1 MRRELIRIDA
11 HQLRDQ
17 LASRGPAAVADTL
30 ALLTREELAE
40 LLLQLDAGD
49 LARLEPYVGK
59 DRIADAVA
67 ELDPVEATQ
76 LLLRFS
82 RGAAADILEEMEP
95 DDATDVV
102 AHLSVQNAEDI
113 LREMRADDAEEIR
126 ELMAYPPHTAGG
138 RMTPEFI
145 SLSPYLTV
153 AGALRVIRQ
162 RAPEAEQVYYL
173 YVTDEKGRLQGVVS
187 LRELVIAEPQQR
199 IDAITRR
206 QVIHVPATADQEV
219 AARLLTD
226 NDLLA
231 LPVVDDDGRLLGV
244 VTADDVSDVLEEE
257 ATEDIE
263 KLGGAQPLD
272 VPYLQASVFRVAW
285 KRIGWLLALFV
296 AEAYTGT
303 VLRFYQNE
311 LETVISLAFFIP
323 LLIGTGG
330 NVGSQITTTLVR
342 AMAIGDVHLHDVL
355 RVVWKE
361 VRVSLIVA
369 TFMAIATF
377 IRAWTLGVGVGVQTV
392 VAITAAA
399 IVLWSAVVAAVLP
412 LALRRLGID
421 PAIVSAPFITTLVDG
436 TGLIIY
442 FTIALRVLG
451 L

>member
-11 HQLRDQ
+11 HQLRE
-17 LASRGPAAVADTL
+17 LMAGRGPAAAADAI
-30 ALLTREELAE
+30 ALLTAEELAE
-40 LLLQLDAGD
+40 LLLDLDAAD

-59 DRIADAVA
+59 ERIADAVA

-102 AHLSVQNAEDI
+102 GHLSRANAEDI
-113 LREMRADDAEEIR
+113 LSEMRVDDADEIR
-126 ELMAYPPHTAGG
+126 ELMAYPEHTAGG
-138 RMTPEFI
+138 RMTPEVI
-145 SLSPYLTV
+145 SFGPNLTV
-153 AGALRVIRQ
+153 AGGLRVIRQ

-173 YVTDEKGRLQGVVS
+173 YVIDEQRRLDGVVT
-187 LRELVIAEPQQR
+187 LRELVTAESQTRIGDIA
-199 IDAITRR
+199 RR
-206 QVIHVPATADQEV
+206 QVIYVPAEADQEE

-226 NDLLA
+226 HDLLA
-231 LPVVDDDGRLLGV
+231 LPVVDAERRLLGV

-272 VPYLQASVFRVAW
+272 VPYLQASVLRIAW

-296 AEAYTGT
+296 AEAYTGS
-303 VLRFYQNE
+303 VLRFYESE
-311 LETVISLAFFIP
+311 LQEMISLAFFVP

-342 AMAIGDVHLHDVL
+342 ALAVGDIRLRDVL
-355 RVVWKE
+355 RVLWKE

-369 TFMAIATF
+369 AFMAAATF
-377 IRAWTLGVGVGVQTV
+377 IRGWTLGVGLGVQLV

-399 IVLWSAVVAAVLP
+399 IVLWAALVAALLP
-412 LALRRLGID
+412 IVLRRLRID
-421 PAIVSAPFITTLVDG
+421 PAVVSAPLITTLVDG

>member
-11 HQLRDQ
+11 RQLRD
-17 LASRGPAAVADTL
+17 LMANRGPAAAADAI
-30 ALLTREELAE
+30 ALLTAEELAE
-40 LLLQLDAGD
+40 LLLQLDARD
-49 LARLEPYVGK
+49 LTRLEPYLGK
-59 DRIADAVA
+59 DRLADAIA

-82 RGAAADILEEMEP
+82 RDAAADILEEMEP

-102 AHLSVQNAEDI
+102 GKLSAENAEDI
-113 LREMRADDAEEIR
+113 LREMQAADANEIR
-126 ELMAYPPHTAGG
+126 ELMAYPEHTAGG

-145 SLSPYLTV
+145 SLSPGLTV
-153 AGALRVIRQ
+153 AGALRVVRQ
-162 RAPEAEQVYYL
+162 RAKDAETVYYL
-173 YVTDEKGRLQGVVS
+173 YVTDEGGRLQGVVS
-187 LRELVIAEPQQR
+187 LRDLVTADPQQR
-199 IDAITRR
+199 VGDIARR

-226 NDLLA
+226 HDLLA
-231 LPVVDDDGRLLGV
+231 LPVVDDETRLLGV

-296 AEAYTGT
+296 AEAYTGS
-303 VLRFYQNE
+303 VLRYYENE
-311 LETVISLAFFIP
+311 LQTVITLAFFIP

-342 AMAIGDVHLHDVL
+342 AMAVGDVKMRDVFK
-355 RVVWKE
+355 VVWKE
-361 VRVSLIVA
+361 VRVSFIVGG
-369 TFMAIATF
+369 FMAVATF
-377 IRAWTLGVGVGVQTV
+377 IRAWTLGVGVGVQLV

-399 IVLWSAVVAAVLP
+399 IVLWAALVAAALP
-412 LALRRLGID
+412 IGLRRLRID
-421 PAIVSAPFITTLVDG
+421 PAVVSAPFITTLVDG